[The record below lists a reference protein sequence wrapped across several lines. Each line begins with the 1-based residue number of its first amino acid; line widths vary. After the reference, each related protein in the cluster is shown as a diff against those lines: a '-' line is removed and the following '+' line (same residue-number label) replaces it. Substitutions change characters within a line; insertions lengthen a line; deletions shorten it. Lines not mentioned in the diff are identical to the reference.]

1 MYFDQNQVISEVF
14 HFDHSNENNEVFHI
28 AYGVD
33 KNFLFGC
40 VISITS
46 ILLNNTKQEFHF
58 HIFSDY
64 LDDDFK
70 KRIELLAKQYR
81 SKISVYI
88 VNCQELKSLPSTKNW
103 SYATYFRFIIA
114 DILYPAIDR
123 LLYID
128 ADIICKG
135 SLGELIK
142 LDINKFLVAAVKE
155 KDSSWWQKCA
165 KRLEIDNLSQGYFNA
180 GFLYINLENW
190 QKEDVSS
197 KAMKLLEQEHV
208 KSKLD
213 YLDQDL
219 LNMIMVNNVFFLDKR
234 YNCQYSINY
243 ELKVPNGTYY
253 KNPIEDSTIFIHYIG
268 PTKPWHEWAGNYP
281 CSKYFI
287 EAKNNSPW
295 KDSTLLSAKNA
306 NQWRYCAKHR
316 FHQGKNVAGLIGYF
330 KYYWFKIVL

>member
-1 MYFDQNQVISEVF
+1 MYFDQNQVISEVS

-40 VISITS
+40 VTSITS

-70 KRIELLAKQYR
+70 KRIELLAKKYR

-88 VNCQELKSLPSTKNW
+88 VNCQELKRLPSTKNW

-155 KDSSWWQKCA
+155 KIFHGGK
-165 KRLEIDNLSQGYFNA
+165 N
-180 GFLYINLENW
+180 
-190 QKEDVSS
+190 
-197 KAMKLLEQEHV
+197 
-208 KSKLD
+208 
-213 YLDQDL
+213 
-219 LNMIMVNNVFFLDKR
+219 
-234 YNCQYSINY
+234 
-243 ELKVPNGTYY
+243 VPNG
-253 KNPIEDSTIFIHYIG
+253 
-268 PTKPWHEWAGNYP
+268 
-281 CSKYFI
+281 
-287 EAKNNSPW
+287 
-295 KDSTLLSAKNA
+295 
-306 NQWRYCAKHR
+306 
-316 FHQGKNVAGLIGYF
+316 
-330 KYYWFKIVL
+330 